1 MGVLIFSTEASVMSN
16 GAEQAIEMSTAKRA
30 FFEDPVPR
38 LDWSDI
44 GASDHFIQLYEED
57 AHLLDTVSRF
67 TSTGLEAGEA
77 VVVIATQVHRDH
89 LEARFRAHGVD
100 LTTMRKQ
107 GQYVPLDATETL
119 AQFMVNGWP
128 DPRRFAD
135 VVGSAI
141 AQARGR
147 YARVR
152 AFGEMV
158 ALLWAEGNE
167 DAALQLEKLWGYL
180 IEIHT
185 FPLFC
190 AYPMSCFSR
199 AVHAK
204 KLLKIC
210 DEHSHIIPAESYTTL
225 TSPDE
230 RLRTI
235 VQLQQKARALEAEM
249 AERKELEK
257 ALRQREDELRQ
268 SHAELEQRV
277 EERTAAL
284 HHEIAERQRLER
296 DAQRAAHFVLL
307 GRLAAGVSHEI
318 RNPLGAVFLHV
329 DLLAE
334 ELQQPTPGNPADIT
348 ELITEIKI
356 NLTRLDNLVQDYLS
370 LVRVASLQL
379 DMQDLG
385 MAVQAWTSEF
395 QALAVA
401 RGVTIQQE
409 GVTGLG
415 LVAFHANTLRRALL
429 NLVQNALDAV
439 PQGSMVTLA
448 GQRTAT
454 EVRLHIQDTGHGI
467 PAEQLGQ
474 IFEPL
479 YTTKPGGT
487 GLGLYIVQE
496 IMTAHGGQ
504 VAVDSVQGQ
513 GTTFTLTLPCFSN
526 TAPVSLAGIRCGQ

>member
-1 MGVLIFSTEASVMSN
+1 MS
-16 GAEQAIEMSTAKRA
+16 G
-30 FFEDPVPR
+30 
-38 LDWSDI
+38 
-44 GASDHFIQLYEED
+44 
-57 AHLLDTVSRF
+57 
-67 TSTGLEAGEA
+67 
-77 VVVIATQVHRDH
+77 
-89 LEARFRAHGVD
+89 
-100 LTTMRKQ
+100 
-107 GQYVPLDATETL
+107 
-119 AQFMVNGWP
+119 
-128 DPRRFAD
+128 
-135 VVGSAI
+135 
-141 AQARGR
+141 
-147 YARVR
+147 
-152 AFGEMV
+152 
-158 ALLWAEGNE
+158 
-167 DAALQLEKLWGYL
+167 
-180 IEIHT
+180 
-185 FPLFC
+185 
-190 AYPMSCFSR
+190 FSR

-204 KLLKIC
+204 QLLKIC
-210 DEHSHIIPAESYTTL
+210 EEHSHIIPAESYTAL

-230 RLRTI
+230 RRRTI
-235 VQLQQKARALEAEM
+235 VQLQQKARALEAEI

-257 ALRQREDELRQ
+257 TLRQREDELRQ

-296 DAQRAAHFVLL
+296 DAQRATHFALL

-334 ELQQPTPGNPADIT
+334 ELQQPTLGNPADIT
-348 ELITEIKI
+348 ELITEIKT
-356 NLTRLDNLVQDYLS
+356 NLTRLDDLVQDYLS

-385 MAVQAWTSEF
+385 VAVQAWASEF
-395 QALAVA
+395 QTWAAA
-401 RGVTIQQE
+401 RGVTVQE
-409 GVTGLG
+409 KGVTELG

-429 NLVQNALDAV
+429 NLVQNALDAA
-439 PQGSMVTLA
+439 PQGGTVTLT

-454 EVRLHIQDTGHGI
+454 EVRLYIQDMGHGI

-479 YTTKPGGT
+479 YTTKPAGT

-504 VAVDSVQGQ
+504 VTVHSVQGQ

-526 TAPVSLAGIRCGQ
+526 TAPVSLAGTRCAQEISPRHGCADEA